1 MLHCF
6 SERRAFPASPGL
18 HERGAGSRIR
28 LGLSSALWHATP
40 RAKLHALKLRP
51 QFTEIMRGILCLQ
64 LMVFHYSI
72 EPYRITSRV
81 SRIARSSDPKKDG
94 AASCHRTNVAERF
107 QTADAA
113 LLALRCWH
121 TQAKIISHQALARRK
136 ILRRH
141 WTTNSTETR
150 RIVSCLTH

>member
-1 MLHCF
+1 VPEAPSLRNCLLFITILLVILVF
-6 SERRAFPASPGL
+6 SGIRENKGL

-72 EPYRITSRV
+72 
-81 SRIARSSDPKKDG
+81 
-94 AASCHRTNVAERF
+94 
-107 QTADAA
+107 
-113 LLALRCWH
+113 
-121 TQAKIISHQALARRK
+121 
-136 ILRRH
+136 
-141 WTTNSTETR
+141 
-150 RIVSCLTH
+150 